1 VAITLIAAARAAIEA
16 RYGNV
21 VEAAFREPSCCIS
34 QHRSFVESC
43 VFEGR

>member
-1 VAITLIAAARAAIEA
+1 VGITLIAAARAAIQA
-16 RYGNV
+16 LYGNI
-21 VEAAFREPSCCIS
+21 VEAAFRQPSCCIS